1 MSTYLYA
8 RTFAEGQAPT
18 SAPATPMQR
27 AARPRGSRNTA
38 DARETA
44 DGGVSQDAGGDDTI
58 PNETTQDTTGSYITA
73 VLALLPS
80 EVIVLHSAFM
90 AYATRQETEQGDSG
104 VQGQDIAITVV
115 NGSAD
120 SAASSILIVEPQPL
134 AFAFVFL
141 LVASLLLY
149 VVGRVQTGQ
158 WQWSKDLFR
167 MLIPPIAFTAW
178 CLLEPL
184 TAIDGLLNVLEWTE
198 DVTEAWRSVVGLST
212 AVIVSMAATAL
223 AYQTPG
229 TPNDPLQDGEPPIN
243 GGQTAA
249 EVTGKE

>member
-44 DGGVSQDAGGDDTI
+44 DGVGLDAGGDDTT
-58 PNETTQDTTGSYITA
+58 PNGTTQDTTGSYITA

-90 AYATRQETEQGDSG
+90 AYATRQETDGSDSVPG
-104 VQGQDIAITVV
+104 AETI
-115 NGSAD
+115 
-120 SAASSILIVEPQPL
+120 SILIVEPRPL

-149 VVGRVQTGQ
+149 VVGRIQTGQ
-158 WQWSKDLFR
+158 WVWSKDLLR

-178 CLLEPL
+178 CLLEPV

-223 AYQTPG
+223 AYQAPDA
-229 TPNDPLQDGEPPIN
+229 PDDPPQDGDPTERGSQN
-243 GGQTAA
+243 AADSTAQ
-249 EVTGKE
+249 E